1 MTTVQISAV
10 DLLERT
16 IKPNEFDN
24 FDDILEYLHSGV
36 EDDYKLKND
45 GYCDAL
51 EKVCTNFGFDD
62 AIDLNIYIEQKLME
76 YELKWK
82 NADNVPTK
90 LATEYITLLNI
101 GREDRKV
108 SNYLPFYEIVNEI
121 KQIAA
126 ERGIELPQEENTIT
140 WAVSAI
146 KFLTSNENTIGNT
159 NEDTALRDLRFAH
172 AYLTRQYTEHVQSE
186 SNRLRDTTN
195 KLQQATQRIL
205 DLESEKA
212 SMERELNDRAK
223 ENYELTLQNAL
234 LKVDHIGSPSSP
246 NPSSSNDNLTPPAT
260 ADTPSVRILRAQF
273 KRQVEELHSKFES
286 ELQRLKEHYEGTDSE
301 HKT

>member
-101 GREDRKV
+101 GREDRKG